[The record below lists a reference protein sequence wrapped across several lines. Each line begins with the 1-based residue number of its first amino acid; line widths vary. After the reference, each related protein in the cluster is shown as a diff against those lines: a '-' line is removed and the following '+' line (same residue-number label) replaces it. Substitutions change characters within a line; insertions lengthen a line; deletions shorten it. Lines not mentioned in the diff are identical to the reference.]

1 MTNKVNH
8 LVTPN
13 LKFILLINIKT
24 ISYPKINKLTP
35 TKPKINYSLETI
47 PLNKNNNL

>member
-1 MTNKVNH
+1 MTNKVND

-13 LKFILLINIKT
+13 LKFILLINIKM
-24 ISYPKINKLTP
+24 ISYIKLNKLIP

-47 PLNKNNNL
+47 PLNKNNHL